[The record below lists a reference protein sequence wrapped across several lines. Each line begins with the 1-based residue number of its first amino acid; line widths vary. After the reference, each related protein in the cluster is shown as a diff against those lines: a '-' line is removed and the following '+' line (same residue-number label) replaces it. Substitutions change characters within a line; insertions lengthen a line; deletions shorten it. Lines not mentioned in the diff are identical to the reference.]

1 MESPRQLVLLCD
13 GTNNNLT
20 GRRSDT
26 HVVLLAEVLREHP
39 DANRI
44 VYYDPGV
51 GNSGQLPGTTV
62 MDKLDRL
69 TDRLGGLAFGG
80 GVFDNIAEGYCFL
93 MRNWRPG
100 DEIWLFGFSRGAFT
114 ARSIGG
120 LVNAFGILDPQLE
133 TLVPSLVAAYFS
145 EDSKDRQA
153 IRAQITRLFAQGDD
167 PARRPFVHF
176 VGVWDTVASVG
187 LPPFDL
193 RMRTTPSLKGK
204 HFRHVRHALALDE
217 HRAQFKP
224 RAYAED
230 DGPVTLAGGATGSLQ
245 QRWFRG
251 SHCDVGGGYHFDY
264 STQARAPFAWMLAEA
279 AACGLRLPGTAQP
292 LRESDVLSIVAK
304 LDPPD
309 YQPQPAR
316 LGSETWATPLWAV
329 TGLAVRDTAR
339 ASMDD
344 VPDIPV
350 KMDVHPSA
358 SGWAYAFPLGTVW
371 TGHWGWHQWLGIA
384 VALLLVMFM
393 PLALGQL
400 LLGGSGW
407 PGLAGACDYL
417 AANLHLQRW
426 QLGLFSPHDQWL
438 QQLDAIAVTRGAAAT
453 AIAWDF
459 LLVGAWGF
467 VLAHAVTP
475 AFAFLAGLVEYGKT
489 QPRLVN
495 TLGWMLPVALGAG
508 LAENTFTL
516 LALAAASLDWNL
528 LLWPLRAL
536 LLLAAL
542 AKWVGLAGVLLLL
555 VAGGLSWV
563 RSLFRRRA

>member
-1 MESPRQLVLLCD
+1 MEGARQLVLLCD

-39 DANRI
+39 DPNRV

-62 MDKLDRL
+62 MDKLERL
-69 TDRLGGLAFGG
+69 SERLGGLAFGG
-80 GVFDNIAEGYCFL
+80 GVFDNIAEGYLFL
-93 MRNWRPG
+93 MRHWRPG

-145 EDSKDRQA
+145 DDSKERQA
-153 IRAQITRLFAQGDD
+153 IRAQISRLFAQGDD

-187 LPPFDL
+187 LPPFQL
-193 RMRTTPSLKGK
+193 RMRTKPNLAGK

-224 RAYAED
+224 RAYSEN
-230 DGPVTLAGGATGSLQ
+230 DGAVKLAGGATGTLQ

-251 SHCDVGGGYHFDY
+251 SHCDVGGGYHFDA
-264 STQARAPFAWMLAEA
+264 SAQARAPFAWMLAEA
-279 AACGLRLPGTAQP
+279 ATCGLRLPGAAQP
-292 LRESDVLSIVAK
+292 LDERGVLAIVAK

-309 YQPQPAR
+309 YQLPPAR

-339 ASMDD
+339 AAMDD

-358 SGWAYAFPLGTVW
+358 SAWAYPFPLSTVW
-371 TGHWGWHQWLGIA
+371 TGHWSRRQWLGIV
-384 VALLLVMFM
+384 VALLLALSM
-393 PLALGQL
+393 PLIVGQML
-400 LLGGSGW
+400 TAGSGW
-407 PGLAGACDYL
+407 PTLAEACNYL
-417 AANLHLQRW
+417 WANAQLQSW
-426 QLGLFSPHDQWL
+426 QLGLFQSHADWL
-438 QQLDAIAVTRGAAAT
+438 KQLADIPIARGVAAA

-459 LLVGAWGF
+459 LFVAAWGF

-475 AFAFLAGLVEYGKT
+475 AFAFLAGLVSYGRT
-489 QPRLVN
+489 QPRVIN
-495 TLGWMLPVALGAG
+495 TLGWMLPVALGADI
-508 LAENTFTL
+508 AENLLTL
-516 LALAAASLDWNL
+516 LALAAASLGWQL
-528 LLWPLRAL
+528 ILWPLRLAVFV
-536 LLLAAL
+536 AAL
-542 AKWVGLAGVLLLL
+542 AKWLGIAGVVLLL
-555 VAGGLSWV
+555 VAGSISWM
-563 RSLFRRRA
+563 RSRLRKHG